1 MSPVVRLL
9 HTPAKGL
16 LSNEERE
23 ELACERGMDILVE
36 CPCTDGLMHME
47 AEEFVKEFLVNRL
60 HVKYLAVGPDFR
72 FGHDRAGSPEL
83 LRKMGETYGFTVD
96 VVEKLK
102 DGSRE
107 ISSTYVRKML
117 EEGDVKKADRLLGYD
132 YFITGTVTHG
142 RSIGHKKLYP
152 TANLLPPP
160 EKHLPRF
167 GVYVTRVTADG
178 KTYGGLTNIGK
189 KPTIQGENP
198 VGVETYLYDF
208 DGDLYGKEIRVE
220 LLDFIRPEMRFDS
233 IGQLKAQLDHDL
245 GKCREIFRHSWTV
258 QEKGKADG

>member
-1 MSPVVRLL
+1 MVTDTFQIFCNHQKI
-9 HTPAKGL
+9 HTGIGVFFAFFQAGNQFL
-16 LSNEERE
+16 FH
-23 ELACERGMDILVE
+23 LVE
-36 CPCTDGLMHME
+36 KVINLIVSLIKFFC
-47 AEEFVKEFLVNRL
+47 
-60 HVKYLAVGPDFR
+60 
-72 FGHDRAGSPEL
+72 L
-83 LRKMGETYGFTVD
+83 LF
-96 VVEKLK
+96 
-102 DGSRE
+102 
-107 ISSTYVRKML
+107 ISC
-117 EEGDVKKADRLLGYD
+117 
-132 YFITGTVTHG
+132 
-142 RSIGHKKLYP
+142 HKKLYP

-233 IGQLKAQLDHDL
+233 IGQLKAQLDHDI
-245 GKCREIFRHSWTV
+245 GKCREIFRDSWTV

>member
-1 MSPVVRLL
+1 M
-9 HTPAKGL
+9 
-16 LSNEERE
+16 
-23 ELACERGMDILVE
+23 
-36 CPCTDGLMHME
+36 
-47 AEEFVKEFLVNRL
+47 
-60 HVKYLAVGPDFR
+60 
-72 FGHDRAGSPEL
+72 
-83 LRKMGETYGFTVD
+83 
-96 VVEKLK
+96 
-102 DGSRE
+102 
-107 ISSTYVRKML
+107 
-117 EEGDVKKADRLLGYD
+117 KKADRLLGYD
-132 YFITGTVTHG
+132 DFITGTVTHG

-233 IGQLKAQLDHDL
+233 IGQLKAQLDHDI
-245 GKCREIFRHSWTV
+245 GKCREIFRDSWIV

>member
-1 MSPVVRLL
+1 
-9 HTPAKGL
+9 
-16 LSNEERE
+16 
-23 ELACERGMDILVE
+23 
-36 CPCTDGLMHME
+36 
-47 AEEFVKEFLVNRL
+47 
-60 HVKYLAVGPDFR
+60 
-72 FGHDRAGSPEL
+72 
-83 LRKMGETYGFTVD
+83 
-96 VVEKLK
+96 
-102 DGSRE
+102 
-107 ISSTYVRKML
+107 ML

-233 IGQLKAQLDHDL
+233 IGQLKAQLDHDI
-245 GKCREIFRHSWTV
+245 GKCREIFRDSWTV

>member
-1 MSPVVRLL
+1 MAP
-9 HTPAKGL
+9 
-16 LSNEERE
+16 EQ
-23 ELACERGMDILVE
+23 
-36 CPCTDGLMHME
+36 
-47 AEEFVKEFLVNRL
+47 FVKEI
-60 HVKYLAVGPDFR
+60 LAGKMNARVIIHRAGLSFCYKAA
-72 FGHDRAGSPEL
+72 GDRALLEKLAPE
-83 LRKMGETYGFTVD
+83 YGYQFF
-96 VVEKLK
+96 VVEKERDT
-102 DGSRE
+102 DGAI

-189 KPTIQGENP
+189 KAHNP
-198 VGVETYLYDF
+198 GRESSGSGDVSLCF

-233 IGQLKAQLDHDL
+233 IGQLKAQLDHDI
-245 GKCREIFRHSWTV
+245 GKCREIFRDSWTV
-258 QEKGKADG
+258 QRKGKADG